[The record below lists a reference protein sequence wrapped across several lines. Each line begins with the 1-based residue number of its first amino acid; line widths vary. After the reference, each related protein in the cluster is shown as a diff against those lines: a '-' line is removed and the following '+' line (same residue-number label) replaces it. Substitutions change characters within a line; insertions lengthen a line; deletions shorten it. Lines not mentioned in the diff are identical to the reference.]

1 MTQPGPVVGIDVAKA
16 ELVVAVRPGDAR
28 WRVPNDARGLARLR
42 VRLRHLAP
50 ALVVLEATGG
60 YERAAV
66 AAIAATQLPV
76 VVVNPRQ
83 VRDFARAT
91 GQLAKTDRIDADI
104 LALFAERV
112 RPTPRPLPD
121 AVSAA
126 LDALLRRRRQL
137 VGMLGAERNRLEHAV
152 GPVRRGIRHHIRW
165 LERQLGTVDQD
176 LDDSIQRS
184 PVWRAKDNLLRS
196 VPGVGPIV
204 SRTHL
209 GELPELGQLNR
220 KRIAALV
227 GVAPLARDSG
237 TLRGKRI
244 VWGGAGPGACGA
256 LHERARRRA
265 PQPGHSRLLSA
276 LGGGRQTE
284 EGRAHRVHAEVAHD
298 PQRYAA
304 DQHRLEPLRD
314 HLTFKTVATVVM
326 RHGSLLE
333 AQGRCAGQGGE
344 AGRGRVQTDAQAG
357 VQTLDV
363 GRKTRAISPAL
374 RRALTTRDPQCRF
387 PGCQARH
394 CDAHHVRHWAAG
406 GATRL
411 DNLVRLCRRH
421 HRAVHEEGFT
431 VTLHPDGTARFCRPD
446 GRPLPAA
453 PPAPRWE
460 GPPLAPTLARLGAS
474 GITIGAETGRPH
486 WHGERLDESW
496 AIDVLWRP
504 RTTETNPVAD
514 GGQRPGPGP

>member
-1 MTQPGPVVGIDVAKA
+1 
-16 ELVVAVRPGDAR
+16 
-28 WRVPNDARGLARLR
+28 
-42 VRLRHLAP
+42 
-50 ALVVLEATGG
+50 
-60 YERAAV
+60 
-66 AAIAATQLPV
+66 
-76 VVVNPRQ
+76 
-83 VRDFARAT
+83 
-91 GQLAKTDRIDADI
+91 
-104 LALFAERV
+104 
-112 RPTPRPLPD
+112 
-121 AVSAA
+121 
-126 LDALLRRRRQL
+126 
-137 VGMLGAERNRLEHAV
+137 
-152 GPVRRGIRHHIRW
+152 
-165 LERQLGTVDQD
+165 
-176 LDDSIQRS
+176 
-184 PVWRAKDNLLRS
+184 
-196 VPGVGPIV
+196 
-204 SRTHL
+204 
-209 GELPELGQLNR
+209 
-220 KRIAALV
+220 
-227 GVAPLARDSG
+227 
-237 TLRGKRI
+237 
-244 VWGGAGPGACGA
+244 
-256 LHERARRRA
+256 
-265 PQPGHSRLLSA
+265 
-276 LGGGRQTE
+276 
-284 EGRAHRVHAEVAHD
+284 
-298 PQRYAA
+298 
-304 DQHRLEPLRD
+304 
-314 HLTFKTVATVVM
+314 M